1 MIFLQNITGYMVG
14 RDYEQRG
21 ITKDGAKMIMAV
33 SGSEVPKITV
43 ICQRL
48 VRRRQLR
55 HGGRAFDPRF
65 LFMWPQSQISVM
77 GAEQAANV
85 LAEVKI
91 RQLSRDGRSLSAG
104 GNRRDPRADPG
115 GVPPPVKRLL
125 FDVRSCGT
133 TASSTRPIPA
143 TRWRWRSASR
153 SMRRSTARITAC
165 SGCDR
170 EMSAMTHPR
179 EREEGDRIL
188 RCRDI
193 ELAFGG
199 LRALKSV
206 SLDIAKGQIFGLVGP
221 NGSGKTSMVNV
232 ITGFY
237 RPQSGSVNLFGEEVV
252 GLKPHRIAA
261 RGVARTFQ
269 NLALFRGMTVL
280 ENILLGRHVHMGA
293 SALASL
299 FYWVWAL
306 RNEVANRR
314 VVEELIDFMQIQDIR
329 DEPVEVIPL
338 GMQKRVE
345 LARALAAEPTLLIL
359 DEPMAGMN
367 QEEKE
372 YIARFILDAREE
384 RNTTILLI
392 EHHMDVVTALCDHV
406 LVLSYGE
413 KSRKARPS
421 RRLRTR
427 ASFRLIW
434 ASAPPRGERRRR
446 HEHAAANA
454 ACRDV
459 LADDGGRPTGDA

>member
-1 MIFLQNITGYMVG
+1 
-14 RDYEQRG
+14 
-21 ITKDGAKMIMAV
+21 
-33 SGSEVPKITV
+33 
-43 ICQRL
+43 
-48 VRRRQLR
+48 
-55 HGGRAFDPRF
+55 
-65 LFMWPQSQISVM
+65 
-77 GAEQAANV
+77 
-85 LAEVKI
+85 
-91 RQLSRDGRSLSAG
+91 
-104 GNRRDPRADPG
+104 
-115 GVPPPVKRLL
+115 
-125 FDVRSCGT
+125 
-133 TASSTRPIPA
+133 
-143 TRWRWRSASR
+143 
-153 SMRRSTARITAC
+153 
-165 SGCDR
+165 
-170 EMSAMTHPR
+170 MTHST
-179 EREEGDRIL
+179 EREQGDRIL
-188 RCRDI
+188 KCRDI

-206 SLDIAKGQIFGLVGP
+206 SLEITKGQIFGLVGP

-237 RPQSGSVNLFGEEVV
+237 RPQSGSVNLFGEEVI

-280 ENILLGRHVHMGA
+280 DNILLGRHVHMGA

-306 RNEVANRR
+306 RSEVANRR

-392 EHHMDVVTALCDHV
+392 EHHMDVVTALCDRV

-413 KSRKARPS
+413 NIAEGEPEQTIADPRVVSAYLPSVAR
-421 RRLRTR
+421 RQ
-427 ASFRLIW
+427 
-434 ASAPPRGERRRR
+434 R
-446 HEHAAANA
+446 HEHAAAPTP
-454 ACRDV
+454 RDV
-459 LADDGGRPTGDA
+459 VAGDRERPARDSDRRAGAQCGGVRGSRRLPRA

>member
-1 MIFLQNITGYMVG
+1 MV
-14 RDYEQRG
+14 
-21 ITKDGAKMIMAV
+21 
-33 SGSEVPKITV
+33 
-43 ICQRL
+43 
-48 VRRRQLR
+48 
-55 HGGRAFDPRF
+55 
-65 LFMWPQSQISVM
+65 
-77 GAEQAANV
+77 
-85 LAEVKI
+85 
-91 RQLSRDGRSLSAG
+91 
-104 GNRRDPRADPG
+104 
-115 GVPPPVKRLL
+115 
-125 FDVRSCGT
+125 
-133 TASSTRPIPA
+133 
-143 TRWRWRSASR
+143 
-153 SMRRSTARITAC
+153 C
-165 SGCDR
+165 SGCDEIKR
-170 EMSAMTHPR
+170 PTMRAPG
-179 EREEGDRIL
+179 ERDQGDSIL

-199 LRALKSV
+199 LRALKGV
-206 SLDIAKGQIFGLVGP
+206 SLEIPKGQIFGLVGP

-237 RPQSGSVNLFGEEVV
+237 RPQSGSVNLFGQEVV

-280 ENILLGRHVHMGA
+280 ENILLGRHVFMGA

-306 RNEVANRR
+306 RNETEHRR

-345 LARALAAEPTLLIL
+345 LARALAAEPELLIL

-384 RNTTILLI
+384 RNATILLI

-406 LVLSYGE
+406 VVLSYGE
-413 KSRKARPS
+413 KIAEGEPAQAIADPRVV
-421 RRLRTR
+421 
-427 ASFRLIW
+427 
-434 ASAPPRGERRRR
+434 SAYLGQR
-446 HEHAAANA
+446 AAARRVEA
-454 ACRDV
+454 M
-459 LADDGGRPTGDA
+459 